1 MIWSDFNDPRGF
13 HILDLDTRKLEFIQN
28 PYNLFFKLFYDDVN
42 NTLEELIN
50 QNFKQFSGA
59 YVKVVVKQK
68 TSHSLFDTFI
78 DRLEKANPIDVQV
91 VEDHLN
97 LDLEDDQ
104 EIVDEAEDTLT
115 ILNKFVDSLN
125 IKTDKTAI
133 KQVLQELYNEASN
146 MEVA

>member
-1 MIWSDFNDPRGF
+1 
-13 HILDLDTRKLEFIQN
+13 
-28 PYNLFFKLFYDDVN
+28 
-42 NTLEELIN
+42 
-50 QNFKQFSGA
+50 
-59 YVKVVVKQK
+59 
-68 TSHSLFDTFI
+68 
-78 DRLEKANPIDVQV
+78 VQV

>member
-1 MIWSDFNDPRGF
+1 M
-13 HILDLDTRKLEFIQN
+13 
-28 PYNLFFKLFYDDVN
+28 
-42 NTLEELIN
+42 LI
-50 QNFKQFSGA
+50 S
-59 YVKVVVKQK
+59 KQK